1 MFIAYFCAFFL
12 LSVGGIFLVLR
23 LRHASPGKLI
33 LGFLVLAVIPLIG
46 IYYYSFYVQIDP
58 DTNMPSFIGLSEKA
72 AYQLAAQS
80 RLSLVVTDKIYN
92 PSFPE
97 DTIVKQH
104 PSAGQK
110 TKTDRKVEVIV
121 SVGKKYV
128 VIPNLVGKVFYQAKS
143 LIQATDLTIGEV
155 SSQET
160 SDSAPQTV
168 LEQSPSAGEEVPA
181 GTAINLKINMSP
193 SSSNE
198 TE

>member
-1 MFIAYFCAFFL
+1 MLRMRKIA
-12 LSVGGIFLVLR
+12 
-23 LRHASPGKLI
+23 PGKFI
-33 LGFLVLAVIPLIG
+33 LGFLFLAAIPIIG
-46 IYYYSFYVQIDP
+46 IYYYSFYLQLDP

-80 RLSLVVTDKIYN
+80 RLSLVISDKIYN

-97 DTIVKQH
+97 DTIIKQH

-110 TKTDRKVEVIV
+110 TKQDRKVEVIV

-128 VIPNLVGKVFYQAKS
+128 VIPNFVGKLFYQAES
-143 LIQATDLTIGEV
+143 LIQATDLALGEV

-160 SDSAPQTV
+160 SDSPAQTV
-168 LEQSPSAGEEVPA
+168 LEQTPSAGEEVPA

-198 TE
+198 IE